1 MKLNAPSQTFW
12 LIAVVLGVVGILGKL
27 AIIPAAIIAGN
38 AFWLV
43 TIGFAILALTTMFKG
58 A

>member
-1 MKLNAPSQTFW
+1 MKLNAPNQTFW
-12 LIAVVLGVVGILGKL
+12 LVAVVLGVLGILGGLK
-27 AIIPAAIIAGN
+27 IIPATIIADN

-43 TIGFAILALTTMFKG
+43 TGGFAILALTTMFKG

>member
-1 MKLNAPSQTFW
+1 MKLNAPNQTFW
-12 LIAVVLGVVGILGKL
+12 LIAVVLGVLGILGKM
-27 AIIPAAIIAGN
+27 AVISAAVITGN

>member
-1 MKLNAPSQTFW
+1 MKLNAPNQTFW
-12 LIAVVLGVVGILGKL
+12 LVAVVLGVLGILGQFD
-27 AIIPAAIIAGN
+27 IIPAAIIKNN

-43 TIGFAILALTTMFKG
+43 TIGFAILALTTMIKG

>member
-1 MKLNAPSQTFW
+1 MKLNAPNQTFW
-12 LIAVVLGVVGILGKL
+12 LVAVVLGVLGILGQL
-27 AIIPAAIIAGN
+27 AIIPAAIITGN

-43 TIGFAILALTTMFKG
+43 AIGFAILALTTMIKG

>member
-1 MKLNAPSQTFW
+1 MNLSAPHQTFW
-12 LIAVVLGVVGILGKL
+12 LIAVVLGVLGIVGKL
-27 AIIPAAIIAGN
+27 GIIPVAIVAGN

-43 TIGFAILALTTMFKG
+43 AAAFAILALTTLFKG